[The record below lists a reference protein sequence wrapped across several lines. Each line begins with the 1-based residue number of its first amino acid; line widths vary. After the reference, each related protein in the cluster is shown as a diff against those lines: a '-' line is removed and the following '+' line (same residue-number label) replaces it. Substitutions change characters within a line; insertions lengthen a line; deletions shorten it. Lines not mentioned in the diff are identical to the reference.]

1 MNTTTSSTLGHFRMN
16 RIKIVSRIARFVVL
30 TFLFFNSW
38 FFIRVILSGF
48 PISSPFRLAPEHP
61 ELSGWFLIALR
72 ILSMAYQI
80 VLCVWY
86 WKLARLF
93 RFYERGLIFGA
104 DTIRCIKKL
113 GLLCVIGGLLL
124 SASAIM
130 AHSSFGNLLQ
140 QGLVAKPTSTTPA
153 ITASTITVYQTGFF
167 SFDFGSGFDF
177 GLVLAGIV
185 IVLVAWIMDEGR
197 KIQEEQEL
205 TV

>member
-1 MNTTTSSTLGHFRMN
+1 MK
-16 RIKIVSRIARFVVL
+16 RIKTVSRVARFVVIAIL
-30 TFLFFNSW
+30 LFYGW
-38 FFIRVILSGF
+38 FFIRVIFSGAASF
-48 PISSPFRLAPEHP
+48 LPSRIAQKSSE
-61 ELSGWFLIALR
+61 SWDWFL
-72 ILSMAYQI
+72 LSLGIISTAYQI

-113 GLLCVIGGLLL
+113 GLLCVMGGLLL
-124 SASAIM
+124 STTAIM
-130 AHSSFGNLLQ
+130 SHSTLGNMGR
-140 QGLVAKPTSTTPA
+140 QGLIPKLTSTPPA
-153 ITASTITVYQTGFF
+153 VITTTVTHYRTGFF
-167 SFDFGSGFDF
+167 SFDFGTGFDF